1 MLRALSA
8 SLRTLPRRPLTA
20 TPARLHTSQP
30 AMAAFQQDPHD
41 LLVIPGPIE
50 VANSVLYANA
60 HPSMSHVSKDFVPV
74 FGDSIRMTREVLYA
88 GETTQPFLISGSGTL
103 GWDQVA
109 ANLVED
115 GEEALVLH
123 SGYFADSFADWCV
136 TPVRFVAAG
145 VLIVRL

>member
-1 MLRALSA
+1 MLRAFSG
-8 SLRTLPRRPLTA
+8 SLRSLLPLRRPPTTSRPIA
-20 TPARLHTSQP
+20 SIHTTPK
-30 AMAAFQQDPHD
+30 AMSTFVQDPHD

-50 VANSVLYANA
+50 VTNSVLYANA
-60 HPSMSHVSKDFVPV
+60 HPSMSHVSKEFIPV

-88 GETTQPFLISGSGTL
+88 GNDTQPFLISGSGTL

-109 ANLVED
+109 ANLVEE

-136 TPVRFVAAG
+136 AYPSP
-145 VLIVRL
+145 

>member
-8 SLRTLPRRPLTA
+8 SLRSLPRRPNKTTSSL
-20 TPARLHTSQP
+20 LHTSRT
-30 AMAAFQQDPHD
+30 AMATFQQDPHD

-88 GETTQPFLISGSGTL
+88 GEGAQPFLISGSGTL

-109 ANLVED
+109 ANLVEE

-123 SGYFADSFADWCV
+123 SGYFADSFADW
-136 TPVRFVAAG
+136 
-145 VLIVRL
+145 